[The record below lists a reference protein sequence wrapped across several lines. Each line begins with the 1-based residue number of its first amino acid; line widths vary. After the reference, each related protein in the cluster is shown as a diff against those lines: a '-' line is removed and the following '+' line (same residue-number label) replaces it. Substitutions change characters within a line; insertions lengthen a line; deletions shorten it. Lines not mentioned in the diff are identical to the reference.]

1 MTGLCKRSSC
11 PLANSNYATVL
22 EKKGVCYLYIKTIE
36 RCHTPINLWE
46 KIPLDKS
53 YQKALEQIDEHLQYW
68 PNFLIHKCKQRL
80 TKLRQMLNR
89 IRKLKLQG

>member
-1 MTGLCKRSSC
+1 M
-11 PLANSNYATVL
+11 
-22 EKKGVCYLYIKTIE
+22 
-36 RCHTPINLWE
+36 NLWE

-53 YQKALEQIDEHLQYW
+53 YQKAIEQIDEQLKFW
-68 PNFLIHKCKQRL
+68 PNFLVHKCKQRL